1 MNIDAA
7 TGWLGEYEIHIIG
20 PNGTEVH
27 KIKNLITDGALN
39 LIRDALDGTVTD
51 LTLKYLALGTD
62 DGTTLPLA
70 NTNTKLGAEAFR
82 KAFTK
87 QAVQGTGVL
96 ESTVYI
102 APTEA
107 NVNIREIGIF
117 AGANATTTADSG
129 ILVSRVF
136 WTKDKTN
143 LESINIV
150 RTDTIGRV

>member
-1 MNIDAA
+1 MVDNIF
-7 TGWLGEYEIHIIG
+7 GWLGEYEIHVFG

-62 DGTTLPLA
+62 NGTILPLV
-70 NTNTKLGAEAFR
+70 NTNTQLGAEAFR

-96 ESTVYI
+96 ESTCYI

-107 NVNIREIGIF
+107 NISIREIGIF
-117 AGANATTTADSG
+117 AGAGATGSPNTG
-129 ILVSRVF
+129 ILISRVL

>member
-7 TGWLGEYEIHIIG
+7 IGWLGEYEIHVSS
-20 PNGTEVH
+20 PDGTEVH
-27 KIKNLITDGALN
+27 KIKNLITDAALN
-39 LIRDALDGTVTD
+39 LIRDALDCTVTD
-51 LTLKYLALGTD
+51 LALKYLALGTD
-62 DGTTLPLA
+62 AGTLLPLS

-129 ILVSRVF
+129 VLVSRVL

>member
-7 TGWLGEYEIHIIG
+7 LGWLGEYEIHVIG
-20 PNGTEVH
+20 PSGTEVH
-27 KIKNLITDGALN
+27 KVKNLITDGALN

-51 LTLKYLALGTD
+51 LALKYLALGTD
-62 DGTTLPLA
+62 DGTLLPLA
-70 NTNTKLGAEAFR
+70 NTNTQLGAEAFR

-87 QAVQGTGVL
+87 QTLPGVGKI
-96 ESTVYI
+96 ESTAYI
-102 APTEA
+102 GPDEA

-117 AGANATTTADSG
+117 AGAGATATANSG

-136 WTKDKTN
+136 WTRNKTN
-143 LESINIV
+143 LESFNIV